1 MTGINRG
8 SQAIPMVMCPSDVFE
23 MPLLR
28 NPAFGPEREVFTSS
42 DYNPC
47 SIVLKG
53 VDEDVKVR
61 IQVRTERSEWKDY
74 EEGDLIVGKTVMCRL
89 AATAGDMPEH
99 VILEVF
105 HT

>member
-1 MTGINRG
+1 
-8 SQAIPMVMCPSDVFE
+8 MVMCPSDVFE

-28 NPAFGPEREVFTSS
+28 NPAFGPELEVFTSS

-53 VDEDVKVR
+53 VEDGVKVR

-74 EEGDLIVGKTVMCRL
+74 EEGDLIVGKTVRCRL
-89 AATAGDMPEH
+89 AAMTGVVPPR
-99 VILEVF
+99 VQIEVF